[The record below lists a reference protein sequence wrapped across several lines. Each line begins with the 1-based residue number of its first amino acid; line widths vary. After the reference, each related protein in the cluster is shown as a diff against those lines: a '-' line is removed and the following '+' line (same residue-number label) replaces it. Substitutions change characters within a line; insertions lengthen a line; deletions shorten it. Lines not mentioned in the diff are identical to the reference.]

1 MKKDT
6 VIETLASFD
15 NEFDAEKLIQK
26 LLFIEEVE
34 KGLKDVKEGRVHSY
48 NGIKEKFSTKWN
60 K

>member
-15 NEFDAEKLIQK
+15 NEFDAEKLIQR

-34 KGLKDVKEGRVHSY
+34 KGLKDVKEGRVHNY
-48 NGIKEKFSTKWN
+48 DDVKEKFLNKWN
-60 K
+60 Q

>member
-6 VIETLASFD
+6 VIEALGSFE

-34 KGLKDVKEGRVHSY
+34 KGLKDVKEGRVHNY
-48 NGIKEKFSTKWN
+48 DDVKEKFLTKWN
-60 K
+60 Q